1 MAQSND
7 FSTALHSP
15 RVRRVLQ
22 TWLHCWGSPRLITY
36 AVHTVSFDW
45 FLSSLVWIIYLKLC
59 YSNFWYFTRNYYG
72 ISDLGLTLPHF
83 ESFSLYFNMF
93 DQNLNFFLT
102 QSFNFDQT
110 YTGLKTQNVEEL
122 SLDLIFHNNSKF

>member
-45 FLSSLVWIIYLKLC
+45 FVSGLEGIIYLEFC
-59 YSNFWYFTRNYYG
+59 YFIFCAK
-72 ISDLGLTLPHF
+72 
-83 ESFSLYFNMF
+83 
-93 DQNLNFFLT
+93 
-102 QSFNFDQT
+102 SFNFDQT
-110 YTGLKTQNVEEL
+110 YLNTGSLTQNVEKL
-122 SLDLIFHNNSKF
+122 SLDLIFQYSFW